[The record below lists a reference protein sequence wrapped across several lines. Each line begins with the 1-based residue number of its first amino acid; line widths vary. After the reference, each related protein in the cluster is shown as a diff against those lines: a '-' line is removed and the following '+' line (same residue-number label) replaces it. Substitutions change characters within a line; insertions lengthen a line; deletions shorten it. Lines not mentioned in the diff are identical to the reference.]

1 MSNWSN
7 TRPDIPD
14 TWKGNMTDAQ
24 RVLGQPG
31 KPIAYKT
38 LDKYAKLGKRN
49 GGIDWWPG
57 RHGRQFTGK
66 EIKRFGI
73 RSEPQSPDG

>member
-1 MSNWSN
+1 
-7 TRPDIPD
+7 
-14 TWKGNMTDAQ
+14 MTDAQ

-66 EIKRFGI
+66 EIKRFW
-73 RSEPQSPDG
+73 DTL